1 MKPRRVV
8 VTLEL
13 TTILSVAKLR
23 TRALWQEKFPTLG
36 PRTAVKVE
44 QVQANAIRSGRP
56 RGAKRRR

>member
-13 TTILSVAKLR
+13 TTMLSVAKLR
-23 TRALWQEKFPTLG
+23 TREFWQEKFPALG
-36 PRTAVKVE
+36 PWTAVKVE
-44 QVQANAIRSGRP
+44 QVAANVIRSARP